1 MSVGQPPGSE
11 GFSDHQLGQ
20 RLAQLMARQAASS
33 LPFSA
38 LFSQLQDLLGADT
51 SLLGPLR
58 DLLGR
63 PSFHQLT
70 GLEPGSVR
78 VGARDALL
86 QELALTYNTAM
97 VGRLAAVLDGC
108 LGLPPGPAVPAAAP
122 AGSWGGS
129 AGPAAAAPSSWAG
142 AADGS
147 PLGSSHSAASYGS
160 PPPPA
165 AASYSIPPQQGYP
178 PAAQPQPQPVAG
190 GSSSVSAA
198 LIALVSLLSGAV
210 LVGLGTLLVAN
221 RSQPGGAAAPAPT
234 AMASR
239 PATSPAPA
247 APAADAPATAKS
259 PTVEIPTPSGAWG
272 SSADYKFGQ
281 LPGGDYPNSC
291 AFSRTD
297 PSGRTNVDK
306 AQLEFW
312 ACRDVGGDAESG
324 YKVVWADG
332 KETTYTFGPVG
343 DGQVVGTNGST
354 HPMRWRNDS
363 HRGDPI
369 VVINHQDGAT
379 SWIPGNIN

>member
-1 MSVGQPPGSE
+1 VSVGQPPGSA
-11 GFSDHQLGQ
+11 GFSDHQLGE
-20 RLAQLMARQAASS
+20 RLAQLIARQAASS

-63 PSFHQLT
+63 PSFRQLV
-70 GLEPGSVR
+70 GLEPGSVQ

-108 LGLPPGPAVPAAAP
+108 LGLPPGPAVPAAAS

-129 AGPAAAAPSSWAG
+129 AGPAVAVPSSRAGTPPGSSSGSQPG
-142 AADGS
+142 AAY
-147 PLGSSHSAASYGS
+147 AT
-160 PPPPA
+160 PPPQAPF
-165 AASYSIPPQQGYP
+165 PPV
-178 PAAQPQPQPVAG
+178 QPQAPAHQPVAG

-221 RSQPGGAAAPAPT
+221 RNQPGGGATSAPT
-234 AMASR
+234 ATASR

-247 APAADAPATAKS
+247 AQTADAPATPKS
-259 PTVEIPTPSGAWG
+259 PSFQPPAPSGAWG
-272 SSADYKFGQ
+272 SAADYKFGQ

-291 AFSRTD
+291 AFSQTD
-297 PSGRTNVDK
+297 ASGRTNTDK
-306 AQLEFW
+306 GQLEFW
-312 ACRDVGGDAESG
+312 ACRDVGGDAENG
-324 YKVVWADG
+324 YRVVWADG
-332 KETTYTFGPVG
+332 KETTYTFGPDG

-354 HPMRWRNDS
+354 YPMRWRNDG
-363 HRGDPI
+363 HQGDPI
-369 VVINHQDGAT
+369 VVIDHQDGAI
-379 SWIPGNIN
+379 SWIPGTIR